1 MAGSLKQTQLLN
13 AEAKQPEYNTQICLH
28 NRKMIH
34 AILSLEVEIPN
45 ILAELTF
52 NIRWFPIQVI
62 LWVQD
67 CTSC

>member
-34 AILSLEVEIPN
+34 ATLSLEVEISN
-45 ILAELTF
+45 IMAELTF
-52 NIRWFPIQVI
+52 DP
-62 LWVQD
+62 
-67 CTSC
+67 SG